1 MKSKKHHYLINIL
14 WSEEDQLYIAE
25 VPELEGCISHGKTAT
40 AATQNAEEGIASWIL
55 AAKKMKH
62 PVPEPALKRKVS
74 GKFNLRLPKEIHK
87 SLIVRALKEGVSLN
101 QMVAT
106 LLARAV

>member
-25 VPELEGCISHGKTAT
+25 VPELEGCLSHGDT
-40 AATQNAEEGIASWIL
+40 AAVAAQNVENAIATWIL

-62 PVPEPALKRKVS
+62 HVPEPALKRKVS

-87 SLIVRALKEGVSLN
+87 SLVIRALKEGVSLN

>member
-1 MKSKKHHYLINIL
+1 MKSQKHHYLINIL

-25 VPELEGCISHGKTAT
+25 VPELEGCISHGKTVSV
-40 AATQNAEEGIASWIL
+40 AAKNAEDAITSWIL
-55 AAKKMKH
+55 AAKKMRH

-74 GKFNLRLPKEIHK
+74 GKFNLRIPKEIHK
-87 SLIVRALKEGVSLN
+87 SLIIRALKEGVSLN
-101 QMVAT
+101 HIVAT

>member
-1 MKSKKHHYLINIL
+1 MKSKKYHYLINIL

-25 VPELEGCISHGKTAT
+25 VPELEGCISHGKTAII
-40 AATQNAEEGIASWIL
+40 AIKNAENAIASWIL

-62 PVPEPALKRKVS
+62 LVPEPALKRNVS

-101 QMVAT
+101 HMVAT